1 MIKNFEIHDYRQF
14 KNAKFDNFANVN
26 LFVGDNDTSKTT
38 ILKFLYCISHEL
50 KNIIN
55 TNIRNCSVYQYINN
69 LYTFNNFQFD
79 SSNKLKKLY
88 LYDENSIHFNASISN
103 SNNEIITS
111 NDNINN
117 YNYDYKPLFIP
128 AKEILSIMNAV
139 IYLKN
144 QNIESGFDDSYTDII
159 YEILAIKNI
168 DEKELLNVFKNKYD
182 FYNGNIQIDQNTNS
196 VNYYKNNVF
205 KNKYDFYNGNIQID
219 QNTNSVNY
227 YKNDGNIYNINITSE
242 GIKKLGIF
250 EVLYNTGNLT
260 KKSILF
266 IDEPENSLDP
276 KMLRELMK
284 FLVDISKEG
293 VQIFMASCNSSVLNQ
308 LTHIAIKYN
317 YTINVYFFLKE
328 DDYTKID
335 GAYNISTTCAELK

>member
-26 LFVGDNDTSKTT
+26 LFVGDNDTGKTT

-196 VNYYKNNVF
+196 VNYYKN
-205 KNKYDFYNGNIQID
+205 
-219 QNTNSVNY
+219 
-227 YKNDGNIYNINITSE
+227 DGNIYNINITSE

>member
-26 LFVGDNDTSKTT
+26 LFVGDNDTGKTT

-103 SNNEIITS
+103 SKNEIINS
-111 NDNINN
+111 SDNIND

-196 VNYYKNNVF
+196 VNYYKN
-205 KNKYDFYNGNIQID
+205 
-219 QNTNSVNY
+219 
-227 YKNDGNIYNINITSE
+227 DGNIYNINITSE

-250 EVLYNTGNLT
+250 EVLHNTGNLT

-276 KMLRELMK
+276 KMLREFMR

-293 VQIFMASCNSSVLNQ
+293 VQIFMASCDSSVLNQ

>member
-26 LFVGDNDTSKTT
+26 LFVGDNDTGKTT

-196 VNYYKNNVF
+196 VNYYKN
-205 KNKYDFYNGNIQID
+205 
-219 QNTNSVNY
+219 
-227 YKNDGNIYNINITSE
+227 DGNIYNINITSE

-250 EVLYNTGNLT
+250 EVLHNTGNLT

-276 KMLRELMK
+276 KMLREFMR

-293 VQIFMASCNSSVLNQ
+293 VQIFMASCDSSVLNQ